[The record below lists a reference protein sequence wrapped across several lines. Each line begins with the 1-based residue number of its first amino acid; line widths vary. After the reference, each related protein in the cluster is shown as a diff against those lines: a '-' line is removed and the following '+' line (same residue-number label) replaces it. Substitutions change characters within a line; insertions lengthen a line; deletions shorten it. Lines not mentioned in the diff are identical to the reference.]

1 MPQVQATYAVQGMTC
16 ASCVRTIETA
26 VRKLPGIQQ
35 ADVNL
40 ATERLRITADP
51 SKVKPSDVQRAVG
64 DAGYKLVAPTTKP
77 ATPPAIA
84 GPAQLK
90 LGITGMTCASCVG
103 HVTKALTK
111 VPGVRTANVNLA
123 TESASVVLDAGVQRE
138 QLVAAVEAAG
148 YGVKA
153 ETTAPDAPV
162 HDEARSRLR
171 RFIVGAIFT
180 APLVVVAMG
189 HMLGFF
195 TLPYQMLI
203 EFLLATPVML
213 YSGSSFFVGAWKAL
227 RRGSANMDT
236 LVATGTGVAY
246 GFSIAV
252 AFVPAFHGMGTYYE
266 TAAVIIT
273 LVLLGKYLE
282 AKSKSSASQAIRRLL
297 ELGAKK
303 ARVQRN
309 GQWMEIPL
317 EQVRVGDRL
326 LVKPGEK
333 IPTDGLV
340 VEGNGAV
347 DESMVTGESIPVEK
361 RPGSPV
367 IGATVNQNGAL
378 TMTARRVG
386 SETMLAQ
393 IVKFVEDAQSAKAP
407 IQRIVDSITAKF
419 VPIILLVAVVTF
431 AAWMTVGADIAVEAG
446 HTPLTLGLLSSV
458 AVLVIACPCAMGLAT
473 PMAIMVGMGKGAEH
487 GILIKGAEALERTR
501 HIDVV
506 VLDKT
511 GTVTQGKPQVTGTHV
526 TSGNLPTLL
535 TLAASVEAT
544 SEHPLAQAVVRY
556 AQAQKVAAQR
566 VQAFENVPGQGVRAK
581 LGPDTV
587 RVGKPEW
594 LTQEGV
600 QTQPHQGS
608 VVAGRNR
615 GQTIIGVARGVQLLG
630 WIAIADTVKPTSA
643 EAIAAFYKRGLKV
656 GMITG
661 DNKQAAHA
669 IAKQVGITKVFA
681 EVLPQQK
688 ALIVQNLRKQGLSV
702 AMVGDGVNDAPALV
716 AADLGIAMGGGSD
729 VAKEAGEVVLL
740 RNDLRDAV
748 AALDLSKAT
757 LRKIHQNLAWAFG
770 YNVILIPLAAGL
782 LVALPVFGSPM
793 LLHPAFAAAAMALS
807 SVSVVTNSG
816 LLRRWRPAHLGQRGR
831 PRNGPPTRLPQ
842 SQAPM
847 PVRTG

>member
-1 MPQVQATYAVQGMTC
+1 MPQVQAAYTVQGMTC

-40 ATERLRITADP
+40 ATERLRIVADP
-51 SKVKPSDVQRAVG
+51 TKVHPRDVQRAVSA
-64 DAGYKLVAPTTKP
+64 AGYKLVPAKAAQAPS
-77 ATPPAIA
+77 AS
-84 GPAQLK
+84 PAQLK

-103 HVTKALTK
+103 HVTKALSK
-111 VPGVRTANVNLA
+111 VPGVKSANVNLA
-123 TESASVVLDAGVQRE
+123 TESASVVLDPSIVRRDA
-138 QLVAAVEAAG
+138 LVAAVEAAG
-148 YGVKA
+148 YGVMSDQTEA
-153 ETTAPDAPV
+153 GAPP
-162 HDEARSRLR
+162 HDEAASRLR
-171 RFIVGAIFT
+171 KFVFGAIFT
-180 APLVVVAMG
+180 APLVIVAMG

-195 TLPYQMLI
+195 TLPQQMLI

-213 YSGSSFFVGAWKAL
+213 YSGSTFFVGAWKAL

-252 AFVPAFHGMGTYYE
+252 AFFPAFHGMGTYYE

-309 GQWMEIPL
+309 GQWVEIPL
-317 EQVRVGDRL
+317 EQVKVGERL
-326 LVKPGEK
+326 QVRPGEK
-333 IPTDGLV
+333 IPTDGRV
-340 VEGNGAV
+340 IDGNSAI

-378 TMTARRVG
+378 VMQASRVG

-407 IQRIVDSITAKF
+407 IQRIVDAITAKF
-419 VPIILLVAVVTF
+419 VPIILLVAIATF
-431 AAWMTVGADIAVEAG
+431 AVWMTLGADIARDSG
-446 HTPLTLGLLSSV
+446 HTPLTLGMLSAV

-501 HIDVV
+501 RIDVV

-511 GTVTQGKPQVTGTHV
+511 GTVTQGKPEVTGVHV
-526 TSGNLPTLL
+526 TSGNPQAML
-535 TLAASVEAT
+535 TVAASVEAT

-556 AQAQKVAAQR
+556 ANKQRVVAQKVQG
-566 VQAFENVPGQGVRAK
+566 FISVPGQGVRANI
-581 LGPDTV
+581 GRDEV

-594 LTQEGV
+594 LAQEGV
-600 QTQPHQGS
+600 NTLPHQGS
-608 VVAGRNR
+608 LTAGRNR
-615 GQTIIGVARGVQLLG
+615 GQTIIGVATGKQLLG
-630 WIAIADTVKPTSA
+630 WVAIADTVKTTSA
-643 EAIAAFYKRGLKV
+643 EAIAAFHKRGLKV
-656 GMITG
+656 AMITG
-661 DNKQAAHA
+661 DNKQTANA

-688 ALIVQNLRKQGLSV
+688 ALIVQNLQKQGLSV

-770 YNVILIPLAAGL
+770 YNILLIPLAAGL
-782 LVALPVFGSPM
+782 LVALPPFGSPV

-816 LLRRWRPAHLGQRGR
+816 LLRRWRPAYLRNPPRPMPSNSRVGR
-831 PRNGPPTRLPQ
+831 PAQ
-842 SQAPM
+842 
-847 PVRTG
+847 PVAAR

>member
-51 SKVKPSDVQRAVG
+51 SKVQPRDVQKAVS
-64 DAGYKLVAPTTKP
+64 DAGYKLLAPAKP
-77 ATPPAIA
+77 QTASTANP
-84 GPAQLK
+84 GQLK

-111 VPGVRTANVNLA
+111 VPGVKSANVNLA
-123 TESASVVLDAGVQRE
+123 TESASVVLNPSMVRRDT
-138 QLVAAVEAAG
+138 LVAAVEAAG

-153 ETTAPDAPV
+153 TQADPDAPQ
-162 HDEARSRLR
+162 HDEAASRLR
-171 RFIVGAIFT
+171 KFVFGAIFT
-180 APLVVVAMG
+180 APLVIVAMG

-195 TLPYQMLI
+195 TLPQQMLI

-213 YSGSSFFVGAWKAL
+213 YSGSTFFVGAWKAL
-227 RRGSANMDT
+227 RRGTANMDT

-252 AFVPAFHGMGTYYE
+252 AFIPAFHGMGTYYE

-309 GQWMEIPL
+309 GQWLEIPL
-317 EQVRVGDRL
+317 EQVKVGDRL
-326 LVKPGEK
+326 QVRPGEK
-333 IPTDGLV
+333 IPTDGRV
-340 VEGNGAV
+340 IDGNSAI

-378 TMTARRVG
+378 TMSASRVG

-407 IQRIVDSITAKF
+407 IQRIVDAITAKF
-419 VPIILLVAVVTF
+419 VPIILLVAVAMF
-431 AAWMTVGADIAVEAG
+431 AVWMTLGADIARDAG
-446 HTPLTLGLLSSV
+446 HTPLTLGMLSAV

-501 HIDVV
+501 RIDVV

-511 GTVTQGKPQVTGTHV
+511 GTVTQGKPEVTGVHV
-526 TSGNLPTLL
+526 TSGNPQAMLAV
-535 TLAASVEAT
+535 AASVEAT

-556 AQAQKVAAQR
+556 ANKQRVAAQKVQG
-566 VQAFENVPGQGVRAK
+566 FINVPGQGVRAT
-581 LGPDTV
+581 LAGDSV

-594 LTQEGV
+594 LAQEGV
-600 QTQPHQGS
+600 STLPHQGS
-608 VVAGRNR
+608 LTAGRNR
-615 GQTIIGVARGVQLLG
+615 GQTIIGVATGKQLLG
-630 WIAIADTVKPTSA
+630 WVAIADTVKPTSA
-643 EAIAAFYKRGLKV
+643 EAIAAFHKRGLKV
-656 GMITG
+656 AMITG
-661 DNKQAAHA
+661 DNKQTANA
-669 IAKQVGITKVFA
+669 IARQVGITKVFA

-688 ALIVQNLRKQGLSV
+688 AAIVQNLQKQGLSV

-770 YNVILIPLAAGL
+770 YNILLIPLAAGL
-782 LVALPVFGSPM
+782 LVALPPFGSPV

-816 LLRRWRPAHLGQRGR
+816 LLRRWRPAHLRNPPRPMPANNRVGR
-831 PRNGPPTRLPQ
+831 PAQ
-842 SQAPM
+842 
-847 PVRTG
+847 PVAAR

>member
-1 MPQVQATYAVQGMTC
+1 MPHVQAAYTVQGMTC

-51 SKVKPSDVQRAVG
+51 AKVQPRDVYKAVS
-64 DAGYKLVAPTTKP
+64 DAGYKLVPPAKP
-77 ATPPAIA
+77 AAPPA
-84 GPAQLK
+84 GPGEVK
-90 LGITGMTCASCVG
+90 LGISGMTCASCVG
-103 HVTKALTK
+103 HVTKALSK
-111 VPGVRTANVNLA
+111 VPGVRSASVNLA
-123 TESASVVLDAGVQRE
+123 TETARVVLDPAVRRE
-138 QLVAAVEAAG
+138 TLVKAVEAAG
-148 YGVKA
+148 YGVKTEQA
-153 ETTAPDAPV
+153 NASEPV
-162 HDEARSRLR
+162 HDEAKSRLR

-213 YSGSSFFVGAWKAL
+213 YSGSTFFAGAWKAL
-227 RRGSANMDT
+227 LRGTANMDT

-246 GFSIAV
+246 GFGIAV

-282 AKSKSSASQAIRRLL
+282 ARSKSAASQAIRRLL
-297 ELGAKK
+297 ELGAKN
-303 ARVQRN
+303 ARVERK
-309 GQWMEIPL
+309 GQWVEIPL
-317 EQVRVGDRL
+317 DQVRVGDRL
-326 LVKPGEK
+326 QVRPGEK
-333 IPTDGLV
+333 IPTDGRVL
-340 VEGNGAV
+340 EGNSAI

-361 RPGSPV
+361 RPGSTV
-367 IGATVNQNGAL
+367 IGATVNQNGVLVVQAS
-378 TMTARRVG
+378 RVG

-407 IQRIVDSITAKF
+407 IQRVVDAVTAKF
-419 VPIILLVAVVTF
+419 VPVILLVAIATF
-431 AAWMTVGADIAVEAG
+431 VAWMTIGADVARDAG
-446 HTPLTLGLLSSV
+446 HTPLTLGMLSSV

-501 HIDVV
+501 RIDVV

-511 GTVTQGKPQVTGTHV
+511 GTVTQGKPEVTAVHVANGT
-526 TSGNLPTLL
+526 SQQLL
-535 TLAASVEAT
+535 AVAASVEAT

-556 AQAQKVAAQR
+556 AARQKVPSQK
-566 VQAFENVPGQGVRAK
+566 VQGFTNVPGQGVRAR
-581 LGPDTV
+581 LGVNDV

-594 LTQEGV
+594 LAQEGI
-600 QTQPHQGS
+600 QTGPHLGS
-608 VVAGRNR
+608 LAAGRNR
-615 GQTIIGVARGVQLLG
+615 GQTIIGVAQGRTLLG
-630 WIAIADTVKPTSA
+630 WVAIADTVKPTSK
-643 EAIAAFYKRGLKV
+643 EAIASFHRRGIKV

-661 DNKQAAHA
+661 DNKQTANA
-669 IAKQVGITKVFA
+669 IAQQVGITKVFA

-688 ALIVQNLRKQGLSV
+688 ASIVQNLQKQGLAV

-748 AALDLSKAT
+748 ASLDLSKAT

-770 YNVILIPLAAGL
+770 YNVLLIPLAAGL
-782 LVALPVFGSPM
+782 LVALPIFGAPV
-793 LLHPAFAAAAMALS
+793 LLHPAIAAAAMALS

-816 LLRRWRPAHLGQRGR
+816 LLRRWRPAHLRQAQRAIKAK
-831 PRNGPPTRLPQ
+831 GPISGPGHPMSARL
-842 SQAPM
+842 
-847 PVRTG
+847 